1 MAWLCCSLSI
11 DRHVFM
17 HFRLQKGLDLPISGV
32 PEQRIHDAAP
42 VQHVAVVGVDYN
54 DLKAT
59 MRVAEGDRVKR
70 GQALFEHKKLP
81 GVCYTA
87 PGAGEIVAIHRGAR
101 RALLSIV
108 IRVDEVEEAVTFD
121 THDAAS
127 LATLDTDRA
136 VEQLCASGLWTS
148 LRTRPFSKVPD
159 PQTRPSA
166 ILVTAMDTHPLAA
179 DVSLLI
185 AQHPDDFQNGLKVLS
200 RLTEGKVWVCAA
212 PGAKI
217 ALPDGAAQIAR
228 ADFEGPHPAGLPGTH
243 IHFLSPV
250 SESRTAWYVGAQDVI
265 AIGKLFT
272 TGQLDVSRVVS
283 LAGPVVKQP
292 RLVRTRVGASL
303 VELTEGQLNA
313 GKNRLIS
320 GSVFGGRT
328 GREALAYLGPYH
340 QQVSCLKEGN
350 DREFMHFMRAG
361 VNKHSV
367 LNIFISRL
375 LGEKR
380 LDMTTTTNG
389 SPRAMVPVGNYEL
402 VMPLDILPT
411 QLLRYLVVGDTE
423 MAQKLGALE
432 LDEDDLALC
441 TYVCAGKYE
450 YGPILRDILARIE
463 KEG

>member
-1 MAWLCCSLSI
+1 
-11 DRHVFM
+11 M

-42 VQHVAVVGVDYN
+42 VQHVAVVGVDYI

-81 GVCYTA
+81 GVCFTA
-87 PGAGEIVAIHRGAR
+87 PAGGEVVAIHRGAR
-101 RALLSIV
+101 RALLSVV
-108 IRVDEVEEAVTFD
+108 IRIDDSEEAVDFGA
-121 THDAAS
+121 HAPAA
-127 LATLDTDRA
+127 LTGLDREQVVA
-136 VEQLCASGLWTS
+136 QLCQSGLWTA

-159 PQTRPSA
+159 PQKAPHA
-166 ILVTAMDTHPLAA
+166 IFVSAMDSNPLAA
-179 DVSLLI
+179 DVAMLI
-185 AQHPDDFQNGLKVLS
+185 AQHPVDFQHGLAVLS
-200 RLTEGKVWVCAA
+200 RLTDGKLWVCAA

-217 ALPDGAAQIAR
+217 ELPDALPQVQR

-250 SESRTAWYVGAQDVI
+250 SENRSVWFIGAQEVI

-272 TGQLDVSRVVS
+272 TGQLHVERVVS

-303 VELTEGQLNA
+303 TELTDGQLKA

-328 GREALAYLGPYH
+328 GRDALAYLGPYH
-340 QQVSCLKEGN
+340 QQVSCLKEGD

-367 LNIFISRL
+367 LNIFISKL

-380 LDMTTTTNG
+380 LPMTTTTNG
-389 SPRAMVPVGNYEL
+389 SPRAMVPVGNYEQ

-411 QLLRYLVVGDTE
+411 QLLRYLIVGDTE

-450 YGPILRDILARIE
+450 YGPILRDTLARIE